1 VIPIKEPWELGVM
14 RTAGRKLAEVVAG
27 LREVLSVGLPTVD
40 LDRLAEEAILATG
53 AKPAFKGY
61 KVGRAVFPA
70 TICVSIN
77 EQVVHGIPSKRR
89 LEEGDLV
96 SLDFG
101 LVYGGFYADC
111 AFSVG
116 MPPVGPETR
125 LLLDTT
131 ERALYEAVARA
142 RVNNRIGDIGHTV
155 QSYCES
161 RSLGVVTQFVGHG
174 IGRKLHEEPSVPNFG
189 KVGTGFPLRAGM
201 VLAIEPMVTLGSP
214 KTRILKDDWTVVTED
229 GSRAA
234 HFEHTVAITPTGPE
248 ILTVLDPVPSSVEP
262 APAG

>member
-1 VIPIKEPWELGVM
+1 MILVKEQWELGVM
-14 RTAGRKLAEVVAG
+14 RVAGKKLAEVVAG
-27 LREVLSVGLPTVD
+27 LRERVLVGAST
-40 LDRLAEEAILATG
+40 LDIDRMTEDAILAVG

-89 LEEGDLV
+89 LLEGDLV

-101 LVYGGFYADC
+101 LVYGGYYADT
-111 AFSVG
+111 AFSMA
-116 MPPVGPETR
+116 MPPVDEETAR
-125 LLLDTT
+125 LLDTT
-131 ERALYEAVARA
+131 EKSLYEAVARA

-161 RSLGVVTQFVGHG
+161 RGLGVVTQFVGHG

-189 KVGTGFPLRAGM
+189 KAGTGPLLKAGM
-201 VLAIEPMVTLGSP
+201 VLALEPMITLGSP
-214 KTRILKDDWTVVTED
+214 RTRILKDEWTVVTED

-234 HFEHTVAITPTGPE
+234 HFEHTVAITPSGPE
-248 ILTVLDPVPSSVEP
+248 ILTSLEPSP
-262 APAG
+262 PIR

>member
-1 VIPIKEPWELGVM
+1 VILIKEAWELGVM

-27 LREVLSVGLPTVD
+27 LRERVVVGAST
-40 LDRLAEEAILATG
+40 LDIDRMTEEAILAAG

-89 LEEGDLV
+89 LLEGDLV

-101 LVYGGFYADC
+101 LVYGGYYADT
-111 AFSVG
+111 AFSMA
-116 MPPVGPETR
+116 MPPVDEQTA

-131 ERALYEAVARA
+131 EKSLYEAVARA

-161 RSLGVVTQFVGHG
+161 RGLGVVTQFVGHG

-189 KVGTGFPLRAGM
+189 KAGTGPLLKVGM
-201 VLAIEPMVTLGSP
+201 VLALEPMITLGSP
-214 KTRILKDDWTVVTED
+214 RTRILKDEWTVVTED

-234 HFEHTVAITPTGPE
+234 HFEHTVAITPSGPE
-248 ILTVLDPVPSSVEP
+248 ILTSLEPSP
-262 APAG
+262 PIR